1 MASPPS
7 ASVQRNGSDRSSA
20 ELLAELSPGLLAT
33 LDGEGRVLFA
43 NSTWRDVV
51 GASGTIGYELTHPDD
66 RGRVE
71 QAIAGASPGNESCL
85 ECRLKTRDG
94 SWRWV
99 DWRVRHSEG
108 RWYVAGQDVTERHEV
123 TANQVKS
130 EAQLAHA
137 QRVVG
142 VGSFEME
149 TRSGRMSWSDELFR
163 IFGLEPHSI
172 ELKRDPLLSFIHP
185 EDQQR
190 VDAMWSQ
197 ALVDD
202 GANMSVDFR
211 IQRADGAER
220 IVHARATIVD
230 RDGRRIVGTL
240 QDVTEHRRAQQALEA
255 SEKRYR
261 ALVEQVPAI
270 VYTAGLGPEG
280 SWDFV
285 SPQVER
291 MLGYSMLDWTENAAL
306 WLATIH
312 PDDRDR
318 VLRDESALAGA
329 GDQLLSEYR
338 MIARDGHVVH
348 VRDEATVIE
357 VDGGELKLQG
367 VVLDVTQAKEA
378 EDALRTS
385 EEQYRLL
392 VETSYDVIFA
402 LDADWTLTF
411 MNEAAHRVFG
421 YAPEEMI
428 GHPINEFQDPERA
441 SHALEEAGKRLDGM
455 PLFDHETTV
464 LNKTGQAVD
473 VIVNAAAI
481 HAPDGAA
488 GIVGTMRD
496 ITESKRAAAV
506 IRAQQQQTQAI
517 IDNSPMAIF
526 AKDRE
531 HRYLL
536 ANREVEDLFGVE
548 RGALTGKLDSDVMP
562 PEAVEVVRS
571 HDAQVFES
579 GAAVE
584 AEEVIPK
591 AGSDRT
597 FMVHKFPLRDSE
609 GEIYALCG
617 IAADVTERKAREDA
631 LRAKVEWSFRIRQA
645 IEHDRLTLFTQ
656 PIVDLAT
663 GETAQEE
670 LLLRMLGED
679 GEELI
684 MPGEFLPPAER
695 FGLAPAI
702 DRWVVERAVGL
713 ARDRRIEVNLSGQSI
728 GDEGLPEFIEAQLAR
743 TGADPSNLVFEI
755 TETAAAH
762 DLVQAR
768 ALADRL
774 TALGCGFAL
783 DDFGTGY
790 GSFTYLKHLPVS
802 YLKIDM
808 EFVRD
813 IADDP
818 SDRQVVKAIVD
829 VARNFGIKTIA
840 EGVESQVT
848 LELLRGF
855 GVDLVQGYHL
865 GRPAPV
871 ETSGS

>member
-1 MASPPS
+1 
-7 ASVQRNGSDRSSA
+7 
-20 ELLAELSPGLLAT
+20 
-33 LDGEGRVLFA
+33 
-43 NSTWRDVV
+43 
-51 GASGTIGYELTHPDD
+51 
-66 RGRVE
+66 
-71 QAIAGASPGNESCL
+71 
-85 ECRLKTRDG
+85 
-94 SWRWV
+94 
-99 DWRVRHSEG
+99 
-108 RWYVAGQDVTERHEV
+108 
-123 TANQVKS
+123 
-130 EAQLAHA
+130 
-137 QRVVG
+137 
-142 VGSFEME
+142 
-149 TRSGRMSWSDELFR
+149 
-163 IFGLEPHSI
+163 
-172 ELKRDPLLSFIHP
+172 
-185 EDQQR
+185 
-190 VDAMWSQ
+190 
-197 ALVDD
+197 
-202 GANMSVDFR
+202 
-211 IQRADGAER
+211 
-220 IVHARATIVD
+220 
-230 RDGRRIVGTL
+230 
-240 QDVTEHRRAQQALEA
+240 VTEHRRAQQALEA

-318 VLRDESALAGA
+318 VLRDESALAGP

-402 LDADWTLTF
+402 LDANWTLSF

-428 GHPINEFQDPERA
+428 GHPIDDFQDPDRA
-441 SHALEEAGKRLDGM
+441 SHALEDAGKMLDGM

-464 LNKTGQAVD
+464 RNKSGQQVD

-481 HAPDGAA
+481 HGLDGAA

-496 ITESKRAAAV
+496 ITESKRAAAA
-506 IRAQQQQTQAI
+506 IREQQQQTQAI

-536 ANREVEDLFGVE
+536 ANSEVEDLFGVE
-548 RGALTGKLDSDVMP
+548 RGTLAGKLDTDVMP
-562 PEAVEVVRS
+562 ADAVEVVRS

-579 GAAVE
+579 GTALE

-591 AGSDRT
+591 GGADRT

-617 IAADVTERKAREDA
+617 IAADITERKAREDA

-684 MPGEFLPPAER
+684 MPSEFLPPAER

-728 GDEGLPEFIEAQLAR
+728 GDEALPGFIEAQLAR

-774 TALGCGFAL
+774 TELGCGFAL

-808 EFVRD
+808 DFVRN
-813 IADDP
+813 IAEDQ

-871 ETSGS
+871 VTSAA

>member
-1 MASPPS
+1 MASSPS
-7 ASVQRNGSDRSSA
+7 ASLRDGSDRSSA

-33 LDGEGRVLFA
+33 LDGGGRLLFA
-43 NSTWRDVV
+43 NRTWREVMGDGGNPLSIEV
-51 GASGTIGYELTHPDD
+51 THPDD
-66 RGRVE
+66 RERVE
-71 QAIAGASPGNESCL
+71 EAVQDLGPDQDACL
-85 ECRLKTRDG
+85 ECRVKTRDG
-94 SWRWV
+94 WRWF
-99 DWRVRHSEG
+99 DWRIRQDG
-108 RWYVAGQDVTERHEV
+108 GNWYVAGYDVTERNEV
-123 TANQVKS
+123 MADREKS
-130 EAQLAHA
+130 QAQLAHA
-137 QRVVG
+137 QQVVG
-142 VGSFEME
+142 VGSFEVDME
-149 TRSGRMSWSDELFR
+149 TRVQTWSDEQFR
-163 IFGLEPHSI
+163 IFGLEPGSI
-172 ELKRDPLLSFIHP
+172 DVTREALLAFIHP
-185 EDQQR
+185 EDRQR
-190 VDAMWSQ
+190 VDSLWAQ
-197 ALVDD
+197 ALL
-202 GANMSVDFR
+202 GAEVNTAVDFR

-220 IVHARATIVD
+220 VVHARTTALD
-230 RDGRRIVGTL
+230 RGRRLVGTL
-240 QDVTEHRRAQQALEA
+240 QDVTEHRRAQRALEA
-255 SEKRYR
+255 SEQRYR

-318 VLRDESALAGA
+318 VLRDESTLAGP
-329 GDQLLSEYR
+329 GDRLLSEYR
-338 MIARDGHVVH
+338 MIARDGRVVH

-357 VDGGELKLQG
+357 DGGELKLQG
-367 VVLDVTQAKEA
+367 VVLDMTQAKEA
-378 EDALRTS
+378 EEAMRAS

-402 LDADWTLTF
+402 VDESGTLSF
-411 MNEAAHRVFG
+411 VNEASRRLFG
-421 YAPEEMI
+421 HPPEEMI
-428 GHPINEFQDPERA
+428 GRPVSDFQIPERA
-441 SHALEEAGKRLDGM
+441 AQDN
-455 PLFDHETTV
+455 ETLARVFEGEPVSDYESAVVNTQ
-464 LNKTGQAVD
+464 GDRVD

-481 HAPDGAA
+481 RAPDGSA
-488 GIVGTMRD
+488 GVVGTMRD
-496 ITESKRAAAV
+496 VTESKRAAAA
-506 IRAQQQQTQAI
+506 IRAQQEQTQAI

-536 ANREVEDLFGVE
+536 ANREVDDLFGLE
-548 RGALTGKLDSDVMP
+548 RGAVVGKRDVDLIP
-562 PEAVEVVRS
+562 PEAVEVVRG
-571 HDAQVFES
+571 HDAQVFET

-584 AEEVIPK
+584 GEEMIPK
-591 AGSDRT
+591 NGVERT
-597 FMVHKFPLRDSE
+597 FMVHKFPLRDSN

-617 IAADVTERKAREDA
+617 IAADITERKAREDA
-631 LRAKVEWSFRIRQA
+631 LRAKVEWSFRIHQA
-645 IEHDRLTLFTQ
+645 IEHDRLTLYTQ
-656 PIVDLAT
+656 PIVDLKS

-684 MPGEFLPPAER
+684 MPSDFLPPAER

-702 DRWVVERAVGL
+702 DRWVIERAVGL

-728 GDEGLPEFIEAQLAR
+728 GDQSLPEFIEDQLEKS
-743 TGADPSNLVFEI
+743 GADPSNLVFEI

-808 EFVRD
+808 DFVRNV
-813 IADDP
+813 AADP

-840 EGVESQVT
+840 EGVESQET
-848 LELLRGF
+848 LELLAGF

-871 ETSGS
+871 YDGTA